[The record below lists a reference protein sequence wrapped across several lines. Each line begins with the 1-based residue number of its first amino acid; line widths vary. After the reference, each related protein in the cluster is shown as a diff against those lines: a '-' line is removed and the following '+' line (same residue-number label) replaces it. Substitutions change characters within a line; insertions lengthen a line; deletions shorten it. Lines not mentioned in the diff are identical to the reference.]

1 MGDDNMR
8 LRLQQQGAVLSSQL
22 KVNDDDKVTQNEK
35 GKKDARPIMSR
46 NSFLCFILTNFLL
59 LAYVLFFR
67 TSSSSLQ
74 QQSNSSSITGQKQ
87 KSIHKKIPWDEYE
100 NCTIKNR
107 PSSSSSTRKPLWA
120 PSYPNTLDDS
130 ILKNLISTIT
140 GLSTGVKSYYAQ
152 RKGLRKCQSSDVTVL
167 CHVVHPIVTTNPLDL
182 TSMFDSQVIY
192 IIRNPTTVFPV
203 HLNYKA
209 IKYHHH
215 PSKTQVAVDSWRKDR
230 DLYFADGL
238 QGWKDQIKEWK
249 VSMKEVYNISM
260 FIPFE
265 HLVDATKGPELLKRL
280 TKLLEDFGFPIVV
293 ADDDMPCVWYKA
305 LGKEIL
311 EQIDSHGYEYS
322 DYMPGYTQEHKDLLM
337 KELSSM
343 VEEYKD
349 DDKELL
355 LILQE
360 YMDQVQSDLS
370 LDQPYKDV

>member
-1 MGDDNMR
+1 
-8 LRLQQQGAVLSSQL
+8 
-22 KVNDDDKVTQNEK
+22 
-35 GKKDARPIMSR
+35 MSR
-46 NSFLCFILTNFLL
+46 CTSNRYNKSTRFDI
-59 LAYVLFFR
+59 YVWFTSYIHHTKSNDGFSGTLKLQSNQI
-67 TSSSSLQ
+67 SSSS
-74 QQSNSSSITGQKQ
+74 K
-87 KSIHKKIPWDEYE
+87 
-100 NCTIKNR
+100 
-107 PSSSSSTRKPLWA
+107 
-120 PSYPNTLDDS
+120 
-130 ILKNLISTIT
+130 
-140 GLSTGVKSYYAQ
+140 
-152 RKGLRKCQSSDVTVL
+152 
-167 CHVVHPIVTTNPLDL
+167 
-182 TSMFDSQVIY
+182 
-192 IIRNPTTVFPV
+192 
-203 HLNYKA
+203 
-209 IKYHHH
+209 
-215 PSKTQVAVDSWRKDR
+215 VAVDSWRKDR

-360 YMDQVQSDLS
+360 YMDQVQSDIS